1 MHFDDNEILGAI
13 FGDGWV
19 FESMTSNLS
28 TALLMEVCASMAYPC
43 LKTGSFSNF
52 LGSVNRMI
60 LLDEFPPGCI

>member
-19 FESMTSNLS
+19 RIHDVKSLC
-28 TALLMEVCASMAYPC
+28 ALLMEACAFMAYPC
-43 LKTGSFSNF
+43 LKTGSFSFF